1 MAPSSRVP
9 LLIGGQEGAMTS
21 FADCPI
27 DSNAILGD
35 IERIVRIESPT
46 SDTGGVNRVLD
57 VIAAWFEGTGAHIE
71 RSKIGDRL
79 GDLLCVRCHP
89 DSREPGILVLSH
101 VDTVHPVGTLAQTL
115 PYRRD
120 GDKVYGPGVY
130 DMKGGLV
137 LAIAAYQRL
146 ARAKANLPLPITFL
160 FNPDEEVGSTGSRR
174 SIEAEAVRNRYVL
187 VTEPKRNGGKIVT
200 QRKGTG
206 RFRIQTHGR
215 PAHSGGSHEKG
226 RSAIRAMAKIILEIE
241 AFTDYSRGITTNV
254 GLINGGTAVN
264 VIPEFCTIEADVRVS
279 DMAAAAEME
288 ERFAALKSGDPDVEV
303 RVTGGLNRP
312 PLARSPGGD
321 DLFAK
326 TAEIASRLG
335 LKLESDGLSGGGSD
349 GNLTAA
355 KGIATI
361 DGLGVDGDGAH
372 TNHEHLLYSSIEPGT
387 RLMQGLFETLGR

>member
-1 MAPSSRVP
+1 
-9 LLIGGQEGAMTS
+9 MTS
-21 FADCPI
+21 FMDCPV

-46 SDTGGVNRVLD
+46 SDPAGVNRVLD

-71 RSKIGDRL
+71 RSRIDDRL

-89 DSREPGILVLSH
+89 GQTEPGILVLSH
-101 VDTVHPVGTLAQTL
+101 VDTVHPIGTLAQAL
-115 PYRRD
+115 PYRRQ

-146 ARAKANLPLPITFL
+146 ARARANLPLPITFL
-160 FNPDEEVGSTGSRR
+160 FNPDEEVGSVASRR
-174 SIEAEAVRNRYVL
+174 YIEAEATRNRYVL

-206 RFRIQTHGR
+206 RFHIRTHGR

-226 RSAIRAMAKIILEIE
+226 RSAIRAMAAIILQIE
-241 AFTDYSRGITTNV
+241 AFTDYARGITTNV
-254 GLINGGTAVN
+254 GLVNGGTAVN
-264 VIPEFCTIEADVRVS
+264 VIPEFCSIEADVRVC

-288 ERFAALKSGDPDVEV
+288 QRFAALKSSDPDVEV
-303 RVTGGLNRP
+303 SVSGGLNRP
-312 PLARSPGGD
+312 PFGRSPGGEE
-321 DLFAK
+321 LFAK
-326 TAEIASRLG
+326 ASAVAGQVG
-335 LKLESDGLSGGGSD
+335 LKLESDALSGGGSD

-355 KGIATI
+355 KGVATL

>member
-1 MAPSSRVP
+1 
-9 LLIGGQEGAMTS
+9 
-21 FADCPI
+21 
-27 DSNAILGD
+27 
-35 IERIVRIESPT
+35 
-46 SDTGGVNRVLD
+46 
-57 VIAAWFEGTGAHIE
+57 
-71 RSKIGDRL
+71 
-79 GDLLCVRCHP
+79 
-89 DSREPGILVLSH
+89 
-101 VDTVHPVGTLAQTL
+101 VHPLGTLAQTL
-115 PYRRD
+115 QYRRE

-206 RFRIQTHGR
+206 RFRIQTRGR

-226 RSAIRAMAKIILEIE
+226 SSAIRAMARIILEIE
-241 AFTDYSRGITTNV
+241 AFTDYARGITTNV
-254 GLINGGTAVN
+254 GMVKGGTAVN
-264 VIPEFCTIEADVRVS
+264 VIPEFCTIEADVRVC
-279 DMAAAAEME
+279 DLAAAAEME
-288 ERFAALKSGDPDVEV
+288 QRFAALKSGDADVEV
-303 RVTGGLNRP
+303 SVTGGLNRP
-312 PLARSPGGD
+312 PFGRTPAND
-321 DLFAK
+321 ELFA
-326 TAEIASRLG
+326 TASAVAGQVG

-349 GNLTAA
+349 GNFTAT
-355 KGIATI
+355 KGIATL

>member
-1 MAPSSRVP
+1 
-9 LLIGGQEGAMTS
+9 MTS
-21 FADCPI
+21 FADCPV

-46 SDTGGVNRVLD
+46 SDAAGVNRVLD
-57 VIAAWFEGTGAHIE
+57 VVAAWFEGTGAHIE
-71 RSKIGDRL
+71 RTRIDDRL
-79 GDLLCVRCHP
+79 GDLLCVRCHAGQ
-89 DSREPGILVLSH
+89 SEPGILVLSH
-101 VDTVHPVGTLAQTL
+101 VDTVHPIGMLAQAL
-115 PYRRD
+115 RYRRE

-146 ARAKANLPLPITFL
+146 VRTKINLPLPITFL
-160 FNPDEEVGSTGSRR
+160 FNPDEEVGSVASRR
-174 SIEAEAVRNRYVL
+174 YIEAEAARNRYVL

-206 RFRIQTHGR
+206 RFRIRTHGR

-226 RSAIRAMAKIILEIE
+226 RSAIRAMAAIILEIQG
-241 AFTDYSRGITTNV
+241 FTDYSRGITTNV
-254 GLINGGTAVN
+254 GLVSGGTAVN
-264 VIPEFCTIEADVRVS
+264 VIPEFCTIEADVRVC
-279 DMAAAAEME
+279 DLAAAAEME
-288 ERFAALKSGDPDVEV
+288 QRFAALKSSYPDIEV
-303 RVTGGLNRP
+303 SVTGGLNRP
-312 PLARSPGGD
+312 PFALSAEGD
-321 DLFAK
+321 ELFAE
-326 TAEIASRLG
+326 AAAIASQLG

-355 KGIATI
+355 KGVATL

-372 TNHEHLLYSSIEPGT
+372 TNDEHLLYSSIEPGT

>member
-1 MAPSSRVP
+1 
-9 LLIGGQEGAMTS
+9 MTS
-21 FADCPI
+21 FADCPV

-46 SDTGGVNRVLD
+46 SDAAGVNRVLD
-57 VIAAWFEGTGAHIE
+57 VVAAWFEGTGAHIE
-71 RSKIGDRL
+71 RTRIDDRL
-79 GDLLCVRCHP
+79 GDLLCVRCHAGQ
-89 DSREPGILVLSH
+89 SEPGILVLSH
-101 VDTVHPVGTLAQTL
+101 VDTVHPIGMLAQAL
-115 PYRRD
+115 PYRRE

-146 ARAKANLPLPITFL
+146 ARAKINLPLPITFL
-160 FNPDEEVGSTGSRR
+160 FNPDEEVGSVASRR
-174 SIEAEAVRNRYVL
+174 YIEAEAARNRYVL

-206 RFRIQTHGR
+206 RFRIRTHGR

-226 RSAIRAMAKIILEIE
+226 RSAIRAMAAIILEIQG
-241 AFTDYSRGITTNV
+241 FTDYSRGITTNV
-254 GLINGGTAVN
+254 GLVSGGTAVN
-264 VIPEFCTIEADVRVS
+264 VIPEFCTIEADVRVC
-279 DMAAAAEME
+279 DLAAAAEME
-288 ERFAALKSGDPDVEV
+288 QRFAALKSSYPDIEV
-303 RVTGGLNRP
+303 SVTGGLNRP
-312 PLARSPGGD
+312 PFALSAGGD
-321 DLFAK
+321 ELFAE
-326 TAEIASRLG
+326 AAAIASQLG

-355 KGIATI
+355 KGVATL

-372 TNHEHLLYSSIEPGT
+372 TNDEHLLYSSIEPGT

>member
-1 MAPSSRVP
+1 MA
-9 LLIGGQEGAMTS
+9 S
-21 FADCPI
+21 FVDCPV

-35 IERIVRIESPT
+35 IERLVRIESPT
-46 SDTGGVNRVLD
+46 SDATGVNRVLD

-71 RSKIGDRL
+71 RSRIDDRL

-89 DSREPGILVLSH
+89 GQSEPGILVLSH
-101 VDTVHPVGTLAQTL
+101 VDTVHPVGMLERTL
-115 PYRRD
+115 PFRRE

-160 FNPDEEVGSTGSRR
+160 FNPDEEVGSVASRR
-174 SIEAEAVRNRYVL
+174 YIEAEAARNRYVL

-206 RFRIQTHGR
+206 RFRIRAHGR

-226 RSAIRAMAKIILEIE
+226 RSAIRAMAAIILQIE
-241 AFTDYSRGITTNV
+241 GFTDYARGITTNV

-264 VIPEFCTIEADVRVS
+264 VIPEFCTIEADVRVC

-288 ERFAALKSGDPDVEV
+288 QRFAALKSSYPDVAIS
-303 RVTGGLNRP
+303 VTGGLNRP
-312 PLARSPGGD
+312 PFALSAGGD
-321 DLFAK
+321 ELFAQ
-326 TAEIASRLG
+326 AAAVAGQVS

-355 KGIATI
+355 KGVATL